1 MKILTKAIKT
11 TFILA
16 AISCASVCIMPNMF
30 YDVMPVCAAS
40 EVSAS
45 DEERIIQELQQKAEA
60 GDANSQYE
68 VAFYYA
74 YGIGIE
80 KDDTK
85 AAYWYKKAAIQENPS
100 AQFSLALCYF
110 TGTGV
115 PKDEIHAL
123 HWLKNAA
130 EQNHPEAQFQLGIC
144 YLNGSVVKTDT
155 TQAYY
160 WIKKAADQGH
170 LFAIK
175 FLKQNK
181 N

>member
-45 DEERIIQELQQKAEA
+45 DEEQFQALLQKAEA

-100 AQFSLALCYF
+100 AQFSLALCYS
-110 TGTGV
+110 
-115 PKDEIHAL
+115 
-123 HWLKNAA
+123 
-130 EQNHPEAQFQLGIC
+130 LG
-144 YLNGSVVKTDT
+144 
-155 TQAYY
+155 Y
-160 WIKKAADQGH
+160 WKC
-170 LFAIK
+170 LVNFP
-175 FLKQNK
+175 
-181 N
+181 